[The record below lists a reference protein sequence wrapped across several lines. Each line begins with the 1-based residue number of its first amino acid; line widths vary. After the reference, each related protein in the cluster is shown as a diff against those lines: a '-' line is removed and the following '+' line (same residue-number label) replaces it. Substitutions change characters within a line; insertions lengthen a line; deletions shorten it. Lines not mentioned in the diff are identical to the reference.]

1 MEGDYDHEKE
11 LADMIQMLDSPLF
24 KQIITVQD
32 SIQDLGDKV
41 RKTDQVEIEDFD
53 FTATG
58 ELSWFQEGKM
68 FFLETEIFLLK
79 KS

>member
-1 MEGDYDHEKE
+1 MQGDYDHEKE

-32 SIQDLGDKV
+32 SIQELDDKI
-41 RKTDQVEIEDFD
+41 RKTDQVENEDFD

-58 ELSWFQEGKM
+58 ELSWFQQGKV
-68 FFLETEIFLLK
+68 IF
-79 KS
+79 SNII